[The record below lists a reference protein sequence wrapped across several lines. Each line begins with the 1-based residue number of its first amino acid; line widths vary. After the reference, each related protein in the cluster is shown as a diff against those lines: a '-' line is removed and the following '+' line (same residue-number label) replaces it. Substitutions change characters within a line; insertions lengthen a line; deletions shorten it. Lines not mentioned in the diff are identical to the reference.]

1 LCLQERSWRMATVQC
16 GLSFVRTFATKAK
29 SSKKSSASTTLANL
43 PSGWEALNYFKDGK
57 PPELKDDKEYP
68 EWLFAL
74 KSRRAT
80 LEDLVERVNKLYAQ
94 GGVDAV
100 AENVPWSELRRMF
113 RLANIRRIRR
123 QNKEKEEEF

>member
-1 LCLQERSWRMATVQC
+1 VE
-16 GLSFVRTFATKAK
+16 
-29 SSKKSSASTTLANL
+29 
-43 PSGWEALNYFKDGK
+43 
-57 PPELKDDKEYP
+57 KDDKEYP

>member
-1 LCLQERSWRMATVQC
+1 MSHCS
-16 GLSFVRTFATKAK
+16 LSFVRKLATKAK
-29 SSKKSSASTTLANL
+29 SPKKSSSSTTLANL

-57 PPELKDDKEYP
+57 PPELKVDAEDKEYP
-68 EWLFAL
+68 EWLFSL

-80 LEDLVERVNKLYAQ
+80 LEDLVERVNKFYAQ

-100 AENVPWSELRRMF
+100 AENIPWSELRRMF

-123 QNKEKEEEF
+123 ENKEKAEEF